1 MGRSPA
7 ANVPTIAAAP
17 AIADI
22 CAIVVA
28 YFPDDQFS
36 ERLEHIRKQ
45 TGKVVIVDNT
55 GDTRLSALLAGAA
68 SMEVIPNNENL
79 GIAAALN
86 QGMSRA
92 IDLGFTWAITFDQDT
107 WVQPNLVATLL
118 DIYQRQASP
127 ERIGIIGCNYEDEN
141 VHRSPNRF
149 TGDQCF
155 REVDVVIT
163 SGSLMPTARFP
174 VVGPFREDL
183 FIDFVDHEY
192 CLRLR
197 KLGYKILS
205 STAPLM
211 LHALGAAT
219 PVDINLG
226 LGTIP
231 FTLANRSALRRYY
244 MTRNALLVARSYLS
258 LAPMWVLGSLAR
270 VVLFAPLK
278 IPFERSGRWN
288 KFRATFLGVFDAVRS
303 KTGKVAA
310 AWLYD

>member
-1 MGRSPA
+1 M
-7 ANVPTIAAAP
+7 T
-17 AIADI
+17 
-22 CAIVVA
+22 
-28 YFPDDQFS
+28 YFSDDEFS
-36 ERLEHIRKQ
+36 QRLEKIRTQ
-45 TGKVVIVDNT
+45 VGAVIVVDNT
-55 GDTRLSALLAGAA
+55 DDPGVNGKLQLPSHQSIEIIR
-68 SMEVIPNNENL
+68 NERNL

-92 IDLGFTWAITFDQDT
+92 IDLGFTWTITFDQDT

-118 DIYQRQASP
+118 DIYQRQTSR

-141 VHRSPNRF
+141 VHRSPHKF
-149 TGDQCF
+149 TGDRSF

-163 SGSLMPTARFP
+163 SGSLMPAALFS
-174 VVGPFREDL
+174 VAGPFREDL

-197 KLGYKILS
+197 KLGYKVLS

-226 LGTIP
+226 LGKIP

-244 MTRNALLVARSYLS
+244 MTRNALLVARSYLT
-258 LAPMWVLGSLAR
+258 LTPIWVLRSLAR
-270 VVLFAPLK
+270 VVLLAPLK

-288 KFRATFLGVFDAVRS
+288 KFRATLLGAFDALRS
-303 KTGKVAA
+303 KSGKATST
-310 AWLYD
+310 WLRN